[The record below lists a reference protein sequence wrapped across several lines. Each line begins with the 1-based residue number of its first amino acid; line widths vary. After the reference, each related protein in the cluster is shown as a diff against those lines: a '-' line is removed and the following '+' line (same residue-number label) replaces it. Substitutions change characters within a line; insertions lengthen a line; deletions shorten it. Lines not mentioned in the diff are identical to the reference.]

1 MERFNRNVVAGMF
14 VVIPVLTTV
23 WIARFVLEAL
33 IAFGRPL
40 VTALATSLEPTA
52 PDVAEMLVTSQF
64 QWVVAL
70 LLTLLLLYCLGA
82 LTTAMIG
89 RRVLHAFDRLIA
101 RIPFVKMV
109 YGATRKLMASFQEA
123 PAGDRRVVL
132 IEFPSP
138 EMKAL
143 GLVTRTFRAAD
154 TGQELA
160 AVYVPTTPNPT
171 SGYME
176 IVPVERLVWLDW
188 TANEAMQFIVSG
200 GTLAPDSMNFATAG
214 SEKVVRRPTEAAS

>member
-1 MERFNRNVVAGMF
+1 MEKFQRNIVAGLF
-14 VVIPVLTTV
+14 VIIPILITV
-23 WIARFVLEAL
+23 WIVRVVLDAL
-33 IAFGRPL
+33 IEFGRPL
-40 VTALATSLEPTA
+40 VTTLARTLQPTM
-52 PDVAEMLVTSQF
+52 PELSEMLLTSQF
-64 QWVVAL
+64 QWVAAL
-70 LLTLLLLYCLGA
+70 LATLLLLYCLGA

-89 RRVLHAFDRLIA
+89 RRVLGAFDRLIA

-188 TANEAMQFIVSG
+188 TANDAMNFIVSG
-200 GTLAPDSMNFATAG
+200 GTLAPDTMNYARTAPREVAARAT
-214 SEKVVRRPTEAAS
+214 ETAS